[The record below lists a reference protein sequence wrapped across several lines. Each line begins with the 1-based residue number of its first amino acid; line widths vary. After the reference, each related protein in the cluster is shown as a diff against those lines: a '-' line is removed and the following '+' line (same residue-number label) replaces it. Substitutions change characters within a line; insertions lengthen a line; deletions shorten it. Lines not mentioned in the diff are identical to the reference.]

1 MYSRRR
7 KTMAMSRPTTAG
19 TIHGHSRST
28 SVIQSRGAK
37 IASANAAKTSESV
50 LTSPAKPSSTSAAT
64 ARRGRSLSPIT
75 GPSLPAR
82 EHGHKWQAAL
92 MATLL
97 FVHHTPSPSM
107 QAMFEA
113 VLAGAKH
120 PDIEGVDVVRRPALS
135 ATAADVLAADG
146 YLLGTPANLGSMS
159 GALKHFFDTVYYP
172 CLDSTRGRPF
182 GAYVHGNNDT
192 AGTARQ
198 LASITT
204 GLGWTQVADP
214 VLLTGEPDKAALE
227 ALQELGATVASTLM
241 G

>member
-1 MYSRRR
+1 
-7 KTMAMSRPTTAG
+7 
-19 TIHGHSRST
+19 
-28 SVIQSRGAK
+28 
-37 IASANAAKTSESV
+37 
-50 LTSPAKPSSTSAAT
+50 
-64 ARRGRSLSPIT
+64 
-75 GPSLPAR
+75 
-82 EHGHKWQAAL
+82 

-97 FVHHTPSPSM
+97 LVHHTPSPSM

-120 PDIEGVDVVRRPALS
+120 PDIEGVDVVRRPALG

-227 ALQELGATVASTLM
+227 ALQELGATVAATLM

>member
-1 MYSRRR
+1 
-7 KTMAMSRPTTAG
+7 
-19 TIHGHSRST
+19 
-28 SVIQSRGAK
+28 
-37 IASANAAKTSESV
+37 
-50 LTSPAKPSSTSAAT
+50 
-64 ARRGRSLSPIT
+64 
-75 GPSLPAR
+75 
-82 EHGHKWQAAL
+82 

-120 PDIEGVDVVRRPALS
+120 PDIEGVDVVRRPALG

-204 GLGWTQVADP
+204 GLGWTQVAGP

-227 ALQELGATVASTLM
+227 ALQELGATVAATLM
-241 G
+241 A

>member
-1 MYSRRR
+1 
-7 KTMAMSRPTTAG
+7 
-19 TIHGHSRST
+19 
-28 SVIQSRGAK
+28 
-37 IASANAAKTSESV
+37 
-50 LTSPAKPSSTSAAT
+50 
-64 ARRGRSLSPIT
+64 
-75 GPSLPAR
+75 
-82 EHGHKWQAAL
+82 

-97 FVHHTPSPSM
+97 LVHHTPSPSM

-120 PDIEGVDVVRRPALS
+120 PDIEGVDVVRRPALG

-204 GLGWTQVADP
+204 GLGWIQVADP

-227 ALQELGATVASTLM
+227 ALQELGATVAATLM